1 MPFSSQDEAQSEL
14 DRVYTIIKSGESISL
29 YCPIEP
35 GFLDNQLS
43 TRQYL
48 SSDEL
53 TTLKNWFKFLY
64 DLKKKYASSMIKPY
78 FNKFGDYQQ
87 TVKVIEDKIDDSG
100 EIYDKASHDLAA
112 IRKQKKKLNSEVK
125 KILNAI
131 LIDRQTIFSASNIVE
146 RDGRFVLPVLRN
158 FKNDIKGIVH
168 AYSNTGETVF
178 VEPVEITDLG
188 ARLRELDGLEK
199 DEIERILKE
208 ITCLIRSDQAR
219 IETDIN
225 TILDLDM
232 LYAKVQYARE
242 SNSNMPLFKDNM
254 NIINGYHPVLK
265 KLINDVVSLNL
276 QLNGSRKILLISG
289 PNAGGKTIVL
299 KTTGLL
305 VLMAKCGLFVPADEG
320 TTLPFYNEVYADIGD
335 EQSIESSLSTFAAHI
350 KQIKGSLDG
359 SQNSL
364 VLLDE
369 LMSQT
374 SVEEGSALA
383 IAILEHYAK
392 RGNTV
397 LATTHNEDLKIF
409 VSRRQDMIN
418 GGMEFTDRPTY
429 RFIPGIPQPSN
440 AIKLAK
446 SLGITEPI
454 IQHAIDQL
462 DKDKMSVN
470 ILFEDLSREL
480 KAVKEEKN
488 RLSNLIN
495 EYEKKL
501 NTLNQRK
508 KEELSSLQEKYRRE
522 LIISKRSIEKL
533 IKELKKAGPK
543 PEVVHDARM
552 FFEEKIKIK
561 EDIAPYYPEMNE
573 MVRVRQLKRT
583 GQVVEMHQGK
593 YKVSLD
599 NIFYWVG
606 PEDIEKMNQQCLEK

>member
-53 TTLKNWFKFLY
+53 ITLKNWFKFLY

>member
-1 MPFSSQDEAQSEL
+1 
-14 DRVYTIIKSGESISL
+14 
-29 YCPIEP
+29 
-35 GFLDNQLS
+35 
-43 TRQYL
+43 
-48 SSDEL
+48 
-53 TTLKNWFKFLY
+53 
-64 DLKKKYASSMIKPY
+64 
-78 FNKFGDYQQ
+78 
-87 TVKVIEDKIDDSG
+87 
-100 EIYDKASHDLAA
+100 
-112 IRKQKKKLNSEVK
+112 
-125 KILNAI
+125 
-131 LIDRQTIFSASNIVE
+131 
-146 RDGRFVLPVLRN
+146 
-158 FKNDIKGIVH
+158 
-168 AYSNTGETVF
+168 
-178 VEPVEITDLG
+178 
-188 ARLRELDGLEK
+188 
-199 DEIERILKE
+199 
-208 ITCLIRSDQAR
+208 
-219 IETDIN
+219 
-225 TILDLDM
+225 
-232 LYAKVQYARE
+232 
-242 SNSNMPLFKDNM
+242 M

-561 EDIAPYYPEMNE
+561 EDIVPYYPEMNE

>member
-1 MPFSSQDEAQSEL
+1 LPFSSQDEAQSEL

-53 TTLKNWFKFLY
+53 ITLKNWFKFLY